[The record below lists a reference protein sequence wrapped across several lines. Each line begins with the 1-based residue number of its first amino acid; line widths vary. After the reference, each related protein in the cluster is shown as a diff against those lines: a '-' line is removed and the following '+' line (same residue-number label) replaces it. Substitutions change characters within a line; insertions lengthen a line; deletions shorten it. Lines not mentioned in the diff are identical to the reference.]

1 MLVPFACAFGLLVA
15 AEEAYLSWLL
25 SFGWYLVVPLV
36 LAVAA
41 VAGAV
46 LVWQG
51 RRNGWVLLAV
61 AAVLPLLGLLALAL
75 LFGYLGGGTA
85 FWSALLMLVGPVGC
99 LALALQGPVR
109 RWGAAPAATRSPGGR
124 RTPARSG

>member
-1 MLVPFACAFGLLVA
+1 VPFACAFGVLVA
-15 AEEAYLSWLL
+15 AEAAYFVHLL
-25 SFGWYLVVPLV
+25 ASGWYLAVPLV

-51 RRNGWVLLAV
+51 RRGGWVVLAA
-61 AAVLPLLGLLALAL
+61 AAVLPLIGLLALAV

-85 FWSALLMLVGPVGC
+85 FWSALLLLAGPVGC
-99 LALALQGPVR
+99 LALTLQRPVR
-109 RWGAAPAATRSPGGR
+109 RWRGTGAGTRSTGGR
-124 RTPARSG
+124 RTAARSG